1 MTITTDF
8 HSHISRTSAN
18 VMVQAARDKGLRV
31 FGLSEHIFQM
41 SEMRQTL
48 GHMRLEGPPLS
59 FAAYREGVQA
69 AAERAQLDVRLGL
82 EVDFIPGK
90 NEQIHAAIRQYEW
103 DFLIGSIH
111 EVDDLFFEHEDLRWD
126 REEGEALW
134 SRYMALLREAV
145 NSGYFQVVSHPVRM
159 ARQNPHVPA
168 SLDEELERLAAEAT
182 ARNVALELNG
192 YDMKQYPD
200 LVRRVARACAR
211 QRTPISVSSDAHRPQ
226 DIAGEHLE
234 TEAIMRDVGLTHIRT
249 WKHGEPIDQPI

>member
-1 MTITTDF
+1 MSIATDF
-8 HSHISRTSAN
+8 HSHVSRTSAD
-18 VMVQAARDKGLRV
+18 VMVQAARDKELRV

-41 SEMRQTL
+41 SEMRPTL

-59 FAAYREGVQA
+59 FAAYREGVQE
-69 AAERAQLDVRLGL
+69 AAERAQLDARLGL

-90 NEQIHAAIRQYEW
+90 NEQIHEAIQRYQW

-111 EVDDLFFEHEDLRWD
+111 EVDGLFFEDEDLRWD

-134 SRYMALLREAV
+134 LRYLVLLREAV

-168 SLDEELERLAAEAT
+168 SLDEHLEHLAADAT

-192 YDMKQYPD
+192 YDMRTYPH

-211 QRTPISVSSDAHRPQ
+211 HGTPISVSSDAHRPQ
-226 DIAGEHLE
+226 DIAGKHAE
-234 TEAIMRDVGLTHIRT
+234 TEAIMREAGLTHIRT
-249 WKHGEPIDQPI
+249 WKQGTPSDTPI

>member
-1 MTITTDF
+1 
-8 HSHISRTSAN
+8 
-18 VMVQAARDKGLRV
+18 MVQTAREKGLRV

-48 GHMRLEGPPLS
+48 GHLRLEGPPLS
-59 FAAYREGVQA
+59 FATYRAEAQA
-69 AAERAQLDVRLGL
+69 AAERSEFDMRLGL

-90 NEQIHAAIRQYEW
+90 NEQIHAAIQQYAW

-111 EVDDLFFEHEDLRWD
+111 EVDGLVFESPDLSWE

-134 SRYMALLREAV
+134 LRYMALLREAV

-168 SLDEELERLAAEAT
+168 SLDEQLERLAADAT

-200 LVRRVARACAR
+200 LVQRVARACAR
-211 QRTPISVSSDAHRPQ
+211 HGTPISVSSDAHRPQ
-226 DIAGEHLE
+226 DIASKHAE
-234 TEAIMRDVGLTHIRT
+234 TEAIMRDTGLTHVRT
-249 WKHGEPIDQPI
+249 WKHGEPSDEPI

>member
-1 MTITTDF
+1 MSIATDF
-8 HSHISRTSAN
+8 HSHVSRTSAH

-41 SEMRQTL
+41 SEMRPAL
-48 GHMRLEGPPLS
+48 GHLRLEGPPLS

-69 AAERAQLDVRLGL
+69 AAERAQLDARLGL

-90 NEQIHAAIRQYEW
+90 NEQIHEAIQQYQW

-111 EVDDLFFEHEDLRWD
+111 EVDGLFFEEEDLRWD

-134 SRYMALLREAV
+134 RRYMVLLREAV

-168 SLDEELERLAAEAT
+168 SLDEELEHLAAEAT

-192 YDMKQYPD
+192 YDMKKYPH
-200 LVRRVARACAR
+200 LVRRVARACAS
-211 QRTPISVSSDAHRPQ
+211 QRTPISVGSDAHRFQ
-226 DIAGEHLE
+226 DLASKHRE
-234 TEAIMRDVGLTHIRT
+234 TEAIMREAGLTHVRT
-249 WKHGEPIDQPI
+249 WKQGIPSDDPL